1 MMAIFEG
8 AGVALVTPFK
18 ENGSVNYEVLESLI
32 EEQIAAGTDCI
43 VAMGTTGESATTS
56 EEEHIQVI
64 RFVCEVV
71 NGRIPVVAGT
81 GSNCTQTAVELSVE
95 AEEAGADG
103 VLLVSPYYN
112 KATQNGLKAHFTKI
126 ANSIKIPAILYNVPS
141 RTGVNIAPETIVDL
155 CRHVENIVG
164 VKEASGNFSAAE
176 LNEYIAT
183 IKEGGEVSAKEFP
196 SYLSVFISDYFNTP
210 AESAVLHEDHL
221 AALYYEYAMKCGNK
235 FVAAWFEFNLNINNI
250 LVAFTSRKFKWDI
263 ASNIVGNT
271 EVCEALRTSSA
282 RDFGLSGEV
291 DVFES
296 LVKISEITELVEREK
311 KLDALRWNWMEDA
324 IFFDYFTVERIFAF
338 LLKLEMIER
347 WISLDKERGNQL
359 FRSIIESLKN
369 DVQIPAEFR

>member
-1 MMAIFEG
+1 MFTISNFTENDDVQMLDALG
-8 AGVALVTPFK
+8 AFQVIEWKRDLSVTP
-18 ENGSVNYEVLESLI
+18 ESSV
-32 EEQIAAGTDCI
+32 
-43 VAMGTTGESATTS
+43 VAYFSS
-56 EEEHIQVI
+56 EMNVRRRQVI
-64 RFVCEVV
+64 CDLSQA
-71 NGRIPVVAGT
+71 PVT
-81 GSNCTQTAVELSVE
+81 IQ
-95 AEEAGADG
+95 AGAMQWMIITD
-103 VLLVSPYYN
+103 
-112 KATQNGLKAHFTKI
+112 
-126 ANSIKIPAILYNVPS
+126 
-141 RTGVNIAPETIVDL
+141 
-155 CRHVENIVG
+155 
-164 VKEASGNFSAAE
+164 
-176 LNEYIAT
+176 
-183 IKEGGEVSAKEFP
+183 
-196 SYLSVFISDYFNTP
+196 YLNTP
-210 AESAVLHEDHL
+210 AESTVLHEDHL
-221 AALYYEYAMKCGNK
+221 ATLYYEYAMKCGNK